1 MQLALI
7 LRKVRL
13 KAWHMEGTWEGR
25 YRNCVAKWLNKE
37 KVLCEVKAEGAC
49 VGKPEDTKN
58 QERVLI
64 LYKDMSR
71 SL

>member
-37 KVLCEVKAEGAC
+37 KVLCEVEAEGAC
-49 VGKPEDTKN
+49 VGKQSRN
-58 QERVLI
+58 Q
-64 LYKDMSR
+64 KTR
-71 SL
+71 SIRNVS